1 MIQLENINR
10 YYGTLHVV
18 RNVNLTLDNGGIT
31 AIVGPSGA
39 GKTTLLQIAG
49 TLDAPTSGRILYDGM
64 DITRLSDRKLSAF
77 RNANIGFIFQQH
89 RILPEFTAEE
99 NVAMPALIA
108 GQSMRTAR
116 RHAAELLE
124 RLGLADRRYHKPGQ
138 LSGGECQRVAIARA
152 LINRPEVIFADE
164 PTGSLDSGNRD
175 EIQQLLLRLR
185 TETGQTIV
193 LVTHDPALAAIA
205 DRIITMRDG
214 SIIEGKEVPAAPDDL
229 DNAPHTVT
237 AP

>member
-1 MIQLENINR
+1 MIQLENINK

-18 RNVNLTLDNGGIT
+18 RNVNITLDDGGIT
-31 AIVGPSGA
+31 AIVGSSGA

-64 DITRLSDRKLSAF
+64 DITRLRDRKLSAF

-89 RILPEFTAEE
+89 RILPEFSAEE
-99 NVAMPALIA
+99 NVVMPALIA
-108 GQSMRTAR
+108 GQSLRTAKR
-116 RHAAELLE
+116 NAAELLE
-124 RLGLADRRYHKPGQ
+124 RLGLADRRSHKPGQ

-152 LINRPEVIFADE
+152 LINSPKVIFADE

-185 TETGQTIV
+185 TEMEQTII
-193 LVTHDPALAAIA
+193 LVTHDPTLASIA
-205 DRIITMRDG
+205 DKVITMRDG
-214 SIIEGKEVPAAPDDL
+214 NIIEEDNLSAGSEAPD
-229 DNAPHTVT
+229 NT
-237 AP
+237 ATLPST

>member
-18 RNVNLTLDNGGIT
+18 RNVNLTLDDGGIT

-49 TLDAPTSGRILYDGM
+49 TLDAPTSGHILYDGV

-108 GQSMRTAR
+108 GQSMRTAKQQ
-116 RHAAELLE
+116 AAELLN
-124 RLGLADRRYHKPGQ
+124 RLGLADRRSHKPGQ

-152 LINRPEVIFADE
+152 LINSPKVIFADE
-164 PTGSLDSGNRD
+164 PTGSLDSCNRD

-185 TETGQTIV
+185 TEMGQTII
-193 LVTHDPALAAIA
+193 LVTHDPTLASIA
-205 DRIITMRDG
+205 DRVITMRDG
-214 SIIEGKEVPAAPDDL
+214 SIIEEKAIPTTPDDL
-229 DNAPHTVT
+229 DNPSTDSET
-237 AP
+237 

>member
-1 MIQLENINR
+1 MIQLENINK

-18 RNVNLTLDNGGIT
+18 RNVTLTFPAGRIS

-49 TLDAPTSGRILYDGM
+49 TLDAPTSGRVLYDGR
-64 DITRLSDRKLSAF
+64 DLTGLSDKKISAF

-108 GQSMRTAR
+108 GQSMRSAKR
-116 RHAAELLE
+116 KAAELLD
-124 RLGLADRRYHKPGQ
+124 RLGMSARHSHKPGQ

-152 LINRPEVIFADE
+152 LINDPKVIFADE
-164 PTGSLDSGNRD
+164 PTGSLDSGNRN
-175 EIQQLLLRLR
+175 EIQQLLLQLC
-185 TETGQTIV
+185 TELGQTII
-193 LVTHDPALAAIA
+193 LVTHDPSLASIA
-205 DRIITMRDG
+205 DNIITMRDG
-214 SIIEGKEVPAAPDDL
+214 SVADDMEFQIPPL
-229 DNAPHTVT
+229 DK
-237 AP
+237 